1 MFSIVSYGENTEC
14 LLESLDTIFRYI
26 GGVPPEIWFDNASS
40 MVEKVILGK
49 DRILREK
56 FDRFC
61 LHYRLKP
68 VFMNRGKGNE
78 KGSGESAVGTLRRNL
93 YVPLPEFD
101 ELFLYNQLT
110 LGKCTDRILS
120 KKHYISQINVAEL
133 FEEDRAGLL
142 PLPQTPFDLS
152 TLKTYVTD
160 ETGMFV
166 TDNGHRYSTAPE
178 LARKSV
184 NVRFTSS
191 EVIILKEDYH
201 TEIVRHQRRYGSQYG
216 RSIQWGPYLRAMSRK
231 PRSFLNSGLREL
243 LPDELVL
250 YLAEILTV
258 MADVYESKD
267 FDAVKSLCLKAAV
280 TGAFDPESFRRLSV
294 QMYGSLREKQ
304 LIQYAWD
311 DDLNQLD
318 RVLEA
323 AAHKK
328 ENR

>member
-1 MFSIVSYGENTEC
+1 M
-14 LLESLDTIFRYI
+14 
-26 GGVPPEIWFDNASS
+26 
-40 MVEKVILGK
+40 
-49 DRILREK
+49 
-56 FDRFC
+56 
-61 LHYRLKP
+61 
-68 VFMNRGKGNE
+68 
-78 KGSGESAVGTLRRNL
+78 
-93 YVPLPEFD
+93 
-101 ELFLYNQLT
+101 
-110 LGKCTDRILS
+110 
-120 KKHYISQINVAEL
+120 
-133 FEEDRAGLL
+133 
-142 PLPQTPFDLS
+142 
-152 TLKTYVTD
+152 
-160 ETGMFV
+160 

-201 TEIVRHQRRYGSQYG
+201 TEIVRHQRRYGNQYG

-250 YLAEILTV
+250 YLAEISNHDRGQILTV

-267 FDAVKSLCLKAAV
+267 FDAVKALCLKAAV

-294 QMYGSLREKQ
+294 QMYGSLSEKQ

-323 AAHKK
+323 AARKK